1 MEEQANLDV
10 SSESSPAASLP
21 DPSSE
26 PETSPEPIP
35 SESSSSRA
43 ETPSSSSSEPP
54 QRRNRYGRALITP
67 DEATQNRQ
75 RAEQARRN
83 RQATRG
89 SNFAIQ
95 PVFSSFYAGSVHR
108 LHRRDLPPPPR
119 GWKELQKHPNKQE
132 FIQACDQ
139 EWETLSNMKIFKI
152 IERYKTSTKPL
163 PLT

>member
-1 MEEQANLDV
+1 MGQNNDI
-10 SSESSPAASLP
+10 SSDSSPAATP
-21 DPSSE
+21 EPSSE
-26 PETSPEPIP
+26 PEPLPEPSPEPIP

-95 PVFSSFYAGSVHR
+95 PVFSSFYADLVHR
-108 LHRRDLPPPPR
+108 LHRRDLPSAPR
-119 GWKELQKHPNKQE
+119 G
-132 FIQACDQ
+132 
-139 EWETLSNMKIFKI
+139 
-152 IERYKTSTKPL
+152 
-163 PLT
+163 